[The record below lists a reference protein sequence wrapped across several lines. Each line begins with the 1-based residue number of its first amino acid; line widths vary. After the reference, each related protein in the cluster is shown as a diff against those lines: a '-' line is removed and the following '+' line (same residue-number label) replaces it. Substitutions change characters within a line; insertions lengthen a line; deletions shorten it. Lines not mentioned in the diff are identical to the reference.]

1 MRRWEYLSRGWIDRA
16 ITVKDPSC
24 GTAGSNARSPSTWMY
39 VRIHVVCIARPRF
52 ITVIGSR
59 PDRPDVDSRSAKL
72 IFQGLNLGRALPA
85 SGESV
90 VDPDPGRDRQHY
102 ADDKI
107 IRPLQL
113 RYLVASLA
121 LLPLKSN
128 RSVFLL
134 SPFLFLL

>member
-1 MRRWEYLSRGWIDRA
+1 MCVCVCVSLGRGLSRLLDRDRIDEMS
-16 ITVKDPSC
+16 I
-24 GTAGSNARSPSTWMY
+24 
-39 VRIHVVCIARPRF
+39 
-52 ITVIGSR
+52 
-59 PDRPDVDSRSAKL
+59 RSAKL

-121 LLPLKSN
+121 LLLKSN
-128 RSVFLL
+128 RFLFFFLPFFFFFSLTLTITRYSLAYKIFSL
-134 SPFLFLL
+134 SPLAIGSVSRIIIIFETR

>member
-1 MRRWEYLSRGWIDRA
+1 MWMYGRGVVSLGLSRLLDRDRIDQMS
-16 ITVKDPSC
+16 I
-24 GTAGSNARSPSTWMY
+24 
-39 VRIHVVCIARPRF
+39 
-52 ITVIGSR
+52 
-59 PDRPDVDSRSAKL
+59 RSAKL

-113 RYLVASLA
+113 RYLVAPLA

-128 RSVFLL
+128 RPVFL
-134 SPFLFLL
+134 SSFLFLFLFLS